1 MPFFVGDAPKIS
13 YIIVI
18 SPIKRW
24 NIQTTGKKEGSFCVL
39 AFQFVRPSN
48 SSSKIKGREEEEEN
62 QFLLIF
68 ILVEFLFTL
77 KFVVVWI
84 ERVTNWSGSRLVR

>member
-1 MPFFVGDAPKIS
+1 LPLFLGDAPEIS

-24 NIQTTGKKEGSFCVL
+24 NIQTTGKKEGRFVL

-48 SSSKIKGREEEEEN
+48 SDQIVIKVKEREREREEE
-62 QFLLIF
+62 
-68 ILVEFLFTL
+68 
-77 KFVVVWI
+77 
-84 ERVTNWSGSRLVR
+84 